1 VAVIGASTRPDTVG
15 HAAFKNLLF
24 GGFKGCVY
32 PVNPKAKSVLG
43 VRAYPSVLD
52 IEDPID
58 LAVLILPA
66 TLVNRTLDDLG
77 ERGTKHAIVISAG
90 FKEVGG
96 DGIELEAELKATAR
110 RHGIRVLGPNCLGLI
125 NTDPKVMMNAS
136 FARVMPRPGHLA
148 LMSQSGALCTA
159 ILEYARV
166 HAIGFSKFVSFGNKA
181 DVTEIDLL
189 EGLFEDPL
197 TNVILMYLEDLS
209 DGQAFLKLAQQ
220 VTHDAERPKPILA
233 IKTGRSPEG
242 AAAAASH
249 TGSLAGSDEVYDAI
263 MEQGGVL
270 RVDSIE
276 ELFHYATVF
285 ETQPLMRGRKIGIV
299 TNAGGPGI
307 MATDAAV
314 RAGLTIPR
322 FTDYTLRSLK
332 NQLPPTASLSNPVD
346 VIGDAQHD
354 RYLAALDAVLGDENV
369 DCLLNIVTPQT
380 MTDLEEIANTIVT
393 VEGYSEKPIATSF
406 MGLAEDSEAVE
417 ILRRHRIPHYSFP
430 EAAIRSLAAL
440 ARFGEWVRRPVS
452 KVKEFPV
459 DRDAAGKVFSGERA
473 EGRTQLPEIKALE
486 VLTAYGIP
494 AAPYRLA
501 GDRAAA
507 VEAAGEFGYP
517 VVIKIAS
524 PDLLH
529 KTEVGGVVLGIEDE
543 DHLAA
548 AFDDMLERV
557 GSQEPDATIWGV
569 TVQKMLPKGKEV
581 ILGSTR
587 DPRFGG
593 LLMFGLG
600 GIYTEAFRD
609 VSFGLAPIPEA
620 TAHEMIG
627 SIRSAKL
634 LQGFRGEPPSDIAA
648 AAECLLRLS
657 QLVTDWP
664 EIKEIDVNPLV
675 VYGEGQGAVAVDARI
690 ILSTGGEE

>member
-1 VAVIGASTRPDTVG
+1 MAVIGASTRPDTVG
-15 HAAFKNLLF
+15 HAAFKNMLS

-43 VRAYPSVLD
+43 VRAYGNVLD
-52 IEDPID
+52 IDAHVD
-58 LAVLILPA
+58 LAVIILPA
-66 TLVNRTLDDLG
+66 TAVVKTLDDLG
-77 ERGTKHAIVISAG
+77 ELGTKHAIVISAG

-96 DGIELEAELKATAR
+96 EGIERERELTRVAR
-110 RHGIRVLGPNCLGLI
+110 KHGIRVLGPNCLGAI
-125 NTDPKVMMNAS
+125 NTDPNVMMNAS

-166 HAIGFSKFVSFGNKA
+166 HAIGFSKFISFGNKA

-189 EGLFEDPL
+189 
-197 TNVILMYLEDLS
+197 
-209 DGQAFLKLAQQ
+209 AALAQE
-220 VTHDAERPKPILA
+220 VTRNAERPKPILA
-233 IKTGRSPEG
+233 IKTGRSPDG

-270 RVDSIE
+270 RVETIE

-285 ETQPLMRGRKIGIV
+285 ETQPLARGRRVGIV

-314 RAGLTIPR
+314 RSGLTIPR
-322 FTDYTLRSLK
+322 FNDYTLRSLK
-332 NQLPPTASLSNPVD
+332 NQLPPTASLKNPVD
-346 VIGDAQHD
+346 VIGDARHD
-354 RYLAALDAVLGDENV
+354 RYLAAVDAVLGDENV
-369 DCLLNIVTPQT
+369 DCLLTIVTPQT
-380 MTDLEEIANTIVT
+380 MTDLEEIART
-393 VEGYSEKPIATSF
+393 VVEVESYSEKPIATSF

-417 ILRRHRIPHYSFP
+417 FLRRHRIPHYSFP

-440 ARFGEWVRRPVS
+440 ARFGEWVRRPASVFR
-452 KVKEFPV
+452 EFDV
-459 DRDAAGKVFSGERA
+459 EREVAGAVFEGERA

-494 AAPYRLA
+494 SAPYRLA
-501 GDRAAA
+501 EDTDEAVAAA
-507 VEAAGEFGYP
+507 EEFGYP

-529 KTEVGGVVLGIEDE
+529 KTEVGGVVLDLGDADE
-543 DHLAA
+543 LVE
-548 AFDDMLERV
+548 AFDGMLDRV
-557 GSQEPDATIWGV
+557 RSQEPDATIWGL

-587 DPRFGG
+587 DPRFGA

-600 GIYTEAFRD
+600 GIYAEAFKD
-609 VSFGLAPIPEA
+609 VTFGLAPIPEA
-620 TAHEMIG
+620 TAHEMLG
-627 SIRSAKL
+627 SIRSARL
-634 LQGFRGEPPSDIAA
+634 LQGFRGEPQSDVPATV
-648 AAECLLRLS
+648 ECLLRLS

-675 VYGEGQGAVAVDARI
+675 VYEEGKGAVAVDARI
-690 ILSTGGEE
+690 ILTEGGEK

>member
-1 VAVIGASTRPDTVG
+1 VAVVGASTRPDTVG
-15 HAAFKNLLF
+15 HAAFKNMLF
-24 GGFKGCVY
+24 AGFRGCVY
-32 PVNPKAKSVLG
+32 PVNPKARSVLG
-43 VRAYPSVLD
+43 VRAHPNVLD
-52 IEDPID
+52 IDDPVD

-66 TLVNRTLDDLG
+66 PLVNRTLEDLG
-77 ERGTKHAIVISAG
+77 KRGTKNAIVISAG

-96 DGIELEAELKATAR
+96 DGIALEEELKSIAAK
-110 RHGIRVLGPNCLGLI
+110 HGIRVLGPNCLGAI
-125 NTDPKVMMNAS
+125 NTDPDVMMNAS

-166 HAIGFSKFVSFGNKA
+166 HAIGFSKFISFGNKA

-189 EGLFEDPL
+189 AGLAADPL

-220 VTHDAERPKPILA
+220 VTHNAERPKPILA

-270 RVDSIE
+270 RVETIE

-285 ETQPLMRGRKIGIV
+285 ETQPLMKGRRIGIV

-314 RAGLTIPR
+314 RSELTIPR
-322 FTDYTLRSLK
+322 FSDYTLRSLK
-332 NQLPPTASLSNPVD
+332 NQLPATASLKNPVD
-346 VIGDAQHD
+346 VIGDALSD

-380 MTDLEEIANTIVT
+380 MTDLEEIARTIVE
-393 VEGYSEKPIATSF
+393 VEGYSDKPIATSF
-406 MGLAEDSEAVE
+406 MGLADDSEAVE

-452 KVKEFPV
+452 EVKEFLV
-459 DRDAAGKVFSGERA
+459 DRERAGKVFSGERA

-486 VLTAYGIP
+486 VLAAYGIP
-494 AAPYRLA
+494 SAPYRLA
-501 GDRAAA
+501 EDRDQAVAAA
-507 VEAAGEFGYP
+507 AEFGYP
-517 VVIKIAS
+517 VVLKIAS

-543 DHLAA
+543 EQLAQ
-548 AFDDMLERV
+548 AFDGMLDRV
-557 GSQEPDATIWGV
+557 GSQEPDATIWGI
-569 TVQKMLPKGKEV
+569 TIQ
-581 ILGSTR
+581 STR
-587 DPRFGG
+587 K
-593 LLMFGLG
+593 
-600 GIYTEAFRD
+600 
-609 VSFGLAPIPEA
+609 
-620 TAHEMIG
+620 
-627 SIRSAKL
+627 RS
-634 LQGFRGEPPSDIAA
+634 RTSPSAS
-648 AAECLLRLS
+648 RRS
-657 QLVTDWP
+657 RRRRRT
-664 EIKEIDVNPLV
+664 
-675 VYGEGQGAVAVDARI
+675 R
-690 ILSTGGEE
+690 